1 MNLIQAEA
9 KSVTE
14 KADSTYKNMKI
25 QIADFS
31 RMLKF
36 EQQKRK
42 DELDDFIASMQ
53 IQQKLASSTSK
64 KMITDL
70 SDSQQMFKAEQ
81 KKRKD
86 RFSGLIDASSAAF
99 KDKQEKRKLAFES
112 VNKDFTKQ
120 ITQKVKSV
128 EKVQKMYTEV
138 LALRKAFKKN

>member
-31 RMLKF
+31 RTLKF

-53 IQQKLASSTSK
+53 I
-64 KMITDL
+64 
-70 SDSQQMFKAEQ
+70 
-81 KKRKD
+81 
-86 RFSGLIDASSAAF
+86 
-99 KDKQEKRKLAFES
+99 
-112 VNKDFTKQ
+112 
-120 ITQKVKSV
+120 
-128 EKVQKMYTEV
+128 
-138 LALRKAFKKN
+138 